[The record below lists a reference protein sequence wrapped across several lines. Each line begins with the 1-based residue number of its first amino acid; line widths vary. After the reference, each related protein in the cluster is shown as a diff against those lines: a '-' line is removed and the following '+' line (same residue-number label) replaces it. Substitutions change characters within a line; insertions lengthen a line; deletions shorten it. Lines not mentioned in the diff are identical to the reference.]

1 MQMVRLVTGFVIVF
15 GLLGL
20 LALFCRRTSARNPS
34 AIRNSVLLKFPFPFR
49 VNRRESADS
58 APAHLRLLKRLNLTP
73 THQLHLISTESAKLL
88 ICTHPQGC
96 SVLQQN
102 ARTDTDERGEAG
114 KFLAELRRHA
124 G

>member
-1 MQMVRLVTGFVIVF
+1 MVQLVTGFVIVF

-20 LALFCRRTSARNPS
+20 LAFFCRHKSARNPTAVRSS
-34 AIRNSVLLKFPFPFR
+34 ALLKFPFRSFR
-49 VNRRESADS
+49 VNRRESVES
-58 APAHLRLLKRLNLTP
+58 APARLLIQKRVNLTP
-73 THQLHLISTESAKLL
+73 THQLHLISTESATLL

-96 SVLQQN
+96 SVLQEN
-102 ARTDTDERGEAG
+102 VRTETDERSETG